1 MGIVRQMGA
10 DIADGMTR
18 NMELVGT
25 KGGPHNQE
33 RNQKR
38 VGSRLFGQTRDR
50 LFWEPGTRMWTVG
63 IRPGGTCEC
72 QNQVYLL
79 YLLYLVSK
87 YAFI

>member
-38 VGSRLFGQTRDR
+38 GSRLFGQTRDR
-50 LFWEPGTRMWTVG
+50 LFWEPATRMWTVG
-63 IRPGGTCEC
+63 IARWNLWMSESS
-72 QNQVYLL
+72 
-79 YLLYLVSK
+79 VS
-87 YAFI
+87 FISALPRL